1 MYIEKTQKC
10 LIKSDHYKR
19 WMFLFECL
27 RIISPL
33 LFIIGFYLEKN
44 SGLISFIPDILFI
57 YGIWGIYSIEFYD
70 FSLRKM
76 MKRKI
81 YSSLLWVIS
90 FSAIF
95 SLMSHGVGFLQNQL
109 NSAVK
114 ILGGF

>member
-1 MYIEKTQKC
+1 MHIEKTQIF
-10 LIKSDHYKR
+10 LIKTDHYKR
-19 WMFLFECL
+19 WMLLFDCL

-33 LFIIGFYLEKN
+33 LFIIGFYLEEN
-44 SGLISFIPDILFI
+44 AGRISFLPDILFI
-57 YGIWGIYSIEFYD
+57 YGVWGICSIESYD

-81 YSSLLWVIS
+81 YISLIWLIS
-90 FSAIF
+90 FSAVF
-95 SLMSHGVGFLQNQL
+95 SLMSHGVGFLQKQL